1 MELHV
6 VAATEALCKGVVLD
20 LQLRDLKG
28 RKRSRVSASPRHI
41 LGQRDRGWHTQG
53 RWHGRGNAACRSS
66 SHPSAQALTTPDGPF
81 PGMLHRKNISCQQ
94 PVASPAC
101 PIAHMWDCTH
111 TFFSGEN
118 LLSDSSYV
126 NFGVGTEGA
135 LLLREA
141 GMEVGAEQIPTSIFV
156 SMHRQEDQ
164 NLSSQSLHSHCHPLG
179 VSEQLSVL
187 HVPSCPIP
195 GSSAR
200 TNYLNCFEG
209 NFTCDHQTLEDFL
222 SPHQFQ
228 FAY

>member
-1 MELHV
+1 MQELQSSLSSGTDH
-6 VAATEALCKGVVLD
+6 
-20 LQLRDLKG
+20 
-28 RKRSRVSASPRHI
+28 PRWAI
-41 LGQRDRGWHTQG
+41 PW
-53 RWHGRGNAACRSS
+53 NAPQEKYLLSTACRFPSLSHS
-66 SHPSAQALTTPDGPF
+66 SHVGL
-81 PGMLHRKNISCQQ
+81 
-94 PVASPAC
+94 
-101 PIAHMWDCTH
+101 TH

-156 SMHRQEDQ
+156 SMRRQEDQ